1 MTCLSLDARGHK
13 TLLSSRLGF
22 RAEMTPFENHQAPSM
37 SFYDAL
43 TKNDSHMLANLLN
56 GSRAKSLAKIRAS
69 TKFLT
74 HKSDSNK
81 VNRIEDLDSNM
92 VNVKPI
98 VKKLR
103 LKLAVK
109 KKNGGNLSDKLRL
122 KTRLASL
129 ARFSTSD

>member
-1 MTCLSLDARGHK
+1 MICSSLDARGHK
-13 TLLSSRLGF
+13 TLLSSRLGL
-22 RAEMTPFENHQAPSM
+22 RAEMTPFENHQAPM

-92 VNVKPI
+92 FNVKPI